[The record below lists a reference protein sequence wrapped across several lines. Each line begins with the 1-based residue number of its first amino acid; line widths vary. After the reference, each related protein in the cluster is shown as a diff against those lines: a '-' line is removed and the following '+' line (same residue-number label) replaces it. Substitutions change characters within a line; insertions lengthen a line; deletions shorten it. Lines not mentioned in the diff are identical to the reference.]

1 MLGHSLKIAAQRK
14 YQNHAEA
21 AARAERNGDWQL
33 AAGLWAQAEDAA
45 WGTLSQLWA
54 RTRNEYCIN
63 AGKHGW
69 AARHAFH

>member
-1 MLGHSLKIAAQRK
+1 MPGNSLKTVAQRK

-33 AAGLWAQAEDAA
+33 AAGLRARAEDAA
-45 WGTLSQLWA
+45 WGTLSKLWA
-54 RTRNEYCIN
+54 RTRNEYCMN

-69 AARHAFH
+69 AAHHAVH